1 MNFDR
6 IDRAYVQKIRSTG
19 MLVHPYTVNEKED
32 MKRLLDWGATGMFTN
47 FPDRLRDVLRE
58 KK

>member
-1 MNFDR
+1 
-6 IDRAYVQKIRSTG
+6 